1 MERSSSFPFTVQ
13 PMAKKKT
20 NCCYP
25 KKCLGNIEKGTRK
38 CSVHVH
44 TSQTVRH
51 QQKYVL
57 KTFGENTRTARRA
70 AVLSSRCSL
79 HFPSTDGGVSAVG
92 TCSLYGF
99 VDNIQQ
105 SIICSIRDI
114 KMPSQTQT
122 LETKHENGNS
132 DVVTLPPI
140 TPLLVNQQQQS
151 QTSQK
156 PTVAFQQRAST
167 MVGHLS
173 MPPLHHRSRGG
184 YENLNSP
191 SWTEKR
197 QEYDERP
204 HIRWKAAFQDK
215 IVSVAEHKKK
225 GPGWEERRRIRML
238 ESGWTNTIIRLPSNR
253 PPKFISPTV
262 SDGDGD
268 PIFKGRGN
276 YCVACWLLVASGPER
291 VECKICGT
299 VVHLSCMPALSAF
312 SSTSTDSHDGNNG
325 SMDEMSI
332 NSGAPFKRFSD
343 LENDSITHTQSRPPT
358 SKSHSKKTSSWI
370 CEDCKEDEDSRRQ
383 YFVLRHRLKYREGME
398 MFAVVKVQSFARMVR
413 YRLDFIFAKVGIT
426 YLQQAFRTRKAWIS
440 LREREEK
447 RHRPFRLRINDV
459 RLFMR

>member
-1 MERSSSFPFTVQ
+1 MP
-13 PMAKKKT
+13 
-20 NCCYP
+20 
-25 KKCLGNIEKGTRK
+25 
-38 CSVHVH
+38 H
-44 TSQTVRH
+44 QT
-51 QQKYVL
+51 
-57 KTFGENTRTARRA
+57 
-70 AVLSSRCSL
+70 
-79 HFPSTDGGVSAVG
+79 PSA
-92 TCSLYGF
+92 
-99 VDNIQQ
+99 
-105 SIICSIRDI
+105 
-114 KMPSQTQT
+114 
-122 LETKHENGNS
+122 ETKHEGSGNGN
-132 DVVTLPPI
+132 DGVTLPPI
-140 TPLLVNQQQQS
+140 VPQLSSQQS
-151 QTSQK
+151 QGSQK

-167 MVGHLS
+167 MIGHLS
-173 MPPLHHRSRGG
+173 MPPVHRSRGG

-215 IVSVAEHKKK
+215 IISVAEHKKK
-225 GPGWEERRRIRML
+225 GPGWEERRRMRML

-262 SDGDGD
+262 ADGDSE

-312 SSTSTDSHDGNNG
+312 SSTDST
-325 SMDEMSI
+325 DEMSI
-332 NSGAPFKRFSD
+332 SSGAPFKKFSD
-343 LENDSITHTQSRPPT
+343 LENDSITQTPHSPPGG
-358 SKSHSKKTSSWI
+358 SHQRSSPTKPGNKKTSSWV